1 MGVFIKQHALK
12 GQKLLAQGNA
22 LGIKAISKS
31 PCKGK
36 SFTNCPWSFKAFALT
51 GRQVCEQAN
60 PGRCPGLRASALSG
74 RAACGRSPG
83 LRASAPSG
91 RAACGRCPWA
101 MNFWASGRVA
111 LCLSGRT
118 NFSNFPN
125 NFFNFCI
132 KKKEITKMKEN
143 NKIAGSVK
151 AIAFDADDT
160 LWALQ
165 NYFEDVE
172 DEYCDLLSDYGSKE
186 EISASLFETESGNME
201 DLGYGVKAFTISLV
215 ENAVKVSQ
223 GEVPAKLIGRIVEL
237 GKTLLRLDARPLEG
251 VEETL
256 ARLRQTRHYK
266 LAVFTKGELQDQENK
281 LWRSGLQ
288 RYFDVVSIVSDK
300 TPEAYRRLCREL
312 EVKPEELVMVGNSFK
327 SDIVPALKIGASAVH
342 IPFHTTWAHEKTEE
356 FAHERLRRIS
366 RFEEIMDIL

>member
-1 MGVFIKQHALK
+1 
-12 GQKLLAQGNA
+12 
-22 LGIKAISKS
+22 
-31 PCKGK
+31 
-36 SFTNCPWSFKAFALT
+36 
-51 GRQVCEQAN
+51 
-60 PGRCPGLRASALSG
+60 
-74 RAACGRSPG
+74 
-83 LRASAPSG
+83 
-91 RAACGRCPWA
+91 
-101 MNFWASGRVA
+101 
-111 LCLSGRT
+111 
-118 NFSNFPN
+118 
-125 NFFNFCI
+125 
-132 KKKEITKMKEN
+132 MKEN

-281 LWRSGLQ
+281 LRRSGLAK
-288 RYFDVVSIVSDK
+288 YFDHVEITSNK
-300 TPEAYRRLCREL
+300 TEKEFREL
-312 EVKPEELVMVGNSFK
+312 ATHLGIAPHEMLMVGNSLK
-327 SDIVPALKIGASAVH
+327 SDIAPALAVGAQAVH
-342 IPFHTTWAHEKTEE
+342 IPFHVTWQLEEHEDFE
-356 FAHERLRRIS
+356 HERMVKIEHM
-366 RFEEIMDIL
+366 EELLKIIPHS